1 MTMLK
6 FKFLLWMMPKL
17 LQRAINTKPAC
28 ARYVAGKN
36 LEFQIQ
42 TLDKVGRYFRI
53 QDGTV
58 KSFAGLTPM
67 PKFTLTFRNA
77 DRGFKILSAKDGKR
91 PSWPPCTTRTWS
103 SAATLSRCCG
113 FRDSRTTCNPA
124 SRQSSEG
131 SDLVKALLIRIDHGV
146 YA

>member
-1 MTMLK
+1 MLK

-42 TLDKVGRYFRI
+42 TLDKIGRYFRI
-53 QDGTV
+53 QDGQV
-58 KSFAGLTPM
+58 KSFAGLTTS

-77 DRGFKILSAKDGKR
+77 ESALQTLSAQYGKEAFLGALR
-91 PSWPPCTTRTWS
+91 
-103 SAATLSRCCG
+103 G
-113 FRDSRTTCNPA
+113 
-124 SRQSSEG
+124 E
-131 SDLVKALLIRIDHGV
+131 DLVITGDFVEVLWFQGFTEYLQPGK
-146 YA
+146 